1 MTMSPDLGERSTR
14 RLLSDW
20 AAIMRELAHR
30 DVVRTQNNPTGDIA
44 EAIVQAHYTGS
55 VRGSFSEKG
64 WDVKTAA
71 GERIQVKSMR
81 VVPGKKRT
89 KLSPIRDGDYD
100 TVVIVIFDEDF
111 RVTEGLRMSRQT
123 AEAVGTYVEREGALR
138 ISVTAKLRKHPEVE
152 SIDLSD
158 VLLDA

>member
-1 MTMSPDLGERSTR
+1 MTYQPSTR
-14 RLLSDW
+14 TTRQLLADW
-20 AAIMRELAHR
+20 AAIMRELVHR
-30 DVVRTQNNPTGDIA
+30 GVVRTQNNPTGDIA
-44 EAIVQAHYTGS
+44 EAIVEAHYRGS
-55 VRGSFSEKG
+55 TRGSFSEKG

-138 ISVTAKLRKHPEVE
+138 ISVTAKLRKHPDVE